1 MFCLG
6 YIIHCFKD
14 VINDLS
20 KSTEVV
26 FFVCRRDAVY
36 VRKIEN
42 DKSINMGIT
51 INIFI
56 CFKLFLLI

>member
-26 FFVCRRDAVY
+26 FFCVWKRCSICEKN
-36 VRKIEN
+36 RK
-42 DKSINMGIT
+42 
-51 INIFI
+51 
-56 CFKLFLLI
+56 